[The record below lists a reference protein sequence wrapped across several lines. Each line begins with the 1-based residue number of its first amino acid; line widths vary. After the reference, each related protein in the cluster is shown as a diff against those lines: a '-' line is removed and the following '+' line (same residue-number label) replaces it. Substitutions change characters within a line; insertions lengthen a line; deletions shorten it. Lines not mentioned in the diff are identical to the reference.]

1 MAKHIRTKRR
11 TEKNGA
17 LQKALKVLK
26 WVGIGIGGLLAVIVI
41 GFLTVFYTPFFP
53 KARTQYVL
61 MTLHTSNPWLATFFF
76 SQETI
81 DKIVEDNRVESPDGS
96 TDVGMVKTNPPVS
109 ATTATTAAT
118 DTAGTDKTENP
129 TTTVTKATTAATA
142 PRTTAGGYHVTTI
155 YEDAGMDILQMK
167 ESGYTARLIRVKD
180 PSRVKLGLCENFM
193 VKGKYGEKLP
203 NMVSRLGAKAGIN
216 AGGFQDPG
224 GRGSGNFPTYL
235 CVKDYKIL
243 YADDQQKHNVI
254 GFNKDNIL
262 VLGQFTND
270 EIVKNNIRDAVA
282 FKPFLIINGKKAKF
296 YGAAGGTDPRAA
308 IGQTA
313 DGTVLL
319 LTIDG
324 RQLGM
329 EGGSMRTIT
338 DIMWEYGAITA
349 ANLDGGSSTT
359 MVLDGKLINKTCGP
373 AGTRFLPNAWLVF

>member
-17 LQKALKVLK
+17 LQKVLKVLK

-203 NMVSRLGAKAGIN
+203 HMVSRLGAKAGIN

-349 ANLDGGSSTT
+349 ANLDGGTSTT

-373 AGTRFLPNAWLVF
+373 AGPRFLPNAWLVF

>member
-17 LQKALKVLK
+17 LQKVLKVLK

-96 TDVGMVKTNPPVS
+96 TDIGMVKTNPPVS
-109 ATTATTAAT
+109 ATTATTATT

-193 VKGKYGEKLP
+193 V
-203 NMVSRLGAKAGIN
+203 
-216 AGGFQDPG
+216 
-224 GRGSGNFPTYL
+224 
-235 CVKDYKIL
+235 
-243 YADDQQKHNVI
+243 
-254 GFNKDNIL
+254 
-262 VLGQFTND
+262 
-270 EIVKNNIRDAVA
+270 
-282 FKPFLIINGKKAKF
+282 
-296 YGAAGGTDPRAA
+296 
-308 IGQTA
+308 
-313 DGTVLL
+313 
-319 LTIDG
+319 
-324 RQLGM
+324 
-329 EGGSMRTIT
+329 
-338 DIMWEYGAITA
+338 
-349 ANLDGGSSTT
+349 
-359 MVLDGKLINKTCGP
+359 
-373 AGTRFLPNAWLVF
+373 

>member
-1 MAKHIRTKRR
+1 MAKHVRTKRR
-11 TEKNGA
+11 DEKNSIG
-17 LQKALKVLK
+17 KRVLKILK
-26 WVGIGIGGLLAVIVI
+26 WVGIGIGGILAVIVI

-81 DKIVEDNRVESPDGS
+81 DKIVEDNRVEAPVGS
-96 TDVGMVKTNPPVS
+96 TDTGMIKTNPPSDATTVG
-109 ATTATTAAT
+109 TTATGSAPAVSETPAT
-118 DTAGTDKTENP
+118 VT
-129 TTTVTKATTAATA
+129 TKATTVTT
-142 PRTTAGGYHVTTI
+142 PRTTAGGYHVSTI

-167 ESGYTARLIRVKD
+167 ESGYVARLIRVKD
-180 PSRVKLGLCENFM
+180 PSRIKLGLCENFM

-203 NMVSRLGAKAGIN
+203 NMCARVGAKAGIN

-235 CVKDYKIL
+235 CVKDYEIL

-270 EIVKNNIRDAVA
+270 EIKANNIRDAVA
-282 FKPFLIINGKKAKF
+282 FKPFLIINGEKAKF

-324 RQLGM
+324 RQLSM

-373 AGTRFLPNAWLVF
+373 AGPRFLPNAWLVF